1 MIAWFAKNS
10 VAANLLMAC
19 IVMAGILTIQTELK
33 LEVFPSAEPDRINVS
48 VALRGA
54 TPEDVELGIATRIEE
69 AVSDLEGIDT
79 ITSQSREGGTRVT
92 IELED
97 GYDPRDMLDDIKGR
111 VDSINGFPVDME
123 KPIISLAMRRFSV
136 ITVALAGSQGEDE
149 IAQFAERV
157 REDLLAIEGITQV
170 DLDAVANYEIA
181 IETSQD
187 KLNQWNLTLDDISRA
202 IRANSVDMSAGNL
215 RSTGG
220 DILLR
225 SKGQAYRQ
233 GEFENIIVKTDDNG
247 SIIRIRDVAT
257 VYDGFEEE
265 GLSARFNG
273 KRAAFIDVGRVG
285 NQSALEVAEKVKQY
299 IEDNQYKVPE
309 GMTLSFWDDDSTI
322 LKDRLGILQRNA
334 IQGTVLVLILLSLFL
349 RPSVAL
355 WVFIGIPVTFLGAVA
370 VMGVMD
376 ITLNVMSA
384 FGFIVVL
391 GIVVDDAIVTG
402 ENVYRHLGT
411 SETGLEAAIKGTEEV
426 AIPVTF
432 GVLTTI
438 VAFMPIAFIEGRLG
452 NIFMPIAAVV
462 VPVMLFSLV
471 ESKFVLPAHLKNI
484 NVTKA
489 RKQNRLSLWQS
500 RFAEGFENAIL
511 KYYKPALDL
520 SLKHRYTTLVSFI
533 GLLVLIIAM
542 LQSGWMR
549 FTFWPPVEGNRGN
562 VTLTMPVGTPFVV
575 TDRHVEFITGKVVEI
590 QDKYRDPQTGV
601 SPIIS
606 IRSIAGSSGG
616 RGSAPNVGRVSFE
629 VTPVEER
636 AKGSVS
642 TRDLVNELRRAV
654 GEIAGAESLSYR
666 STLWRT
672 GSPIDVQ
679 FSANSLQTLTNVG
692 DQVKAY
698 LSRNPQVFEITDSL
712 SDGKQELELT
722 LTQQGEVLGFNRTD
736 LVRQIG
742 NAFKG
747 AEAQRI
753 QRGRNDVR
761 VIVRLT
767 QEERGR
773 IDTLQNMLVKAPDGS
788 SIPLSVVA
796 NLTPGKGP
804 SVITRI
810 DGMRVLN
817 VRAEVDK
824 SAVNMKV
831 LKADLT
837 SHIDQLLLQYPN
849 VKYTLEGED
858 KVRRE
863 SFGSMQS
870 ALIMVLFAIYVLLAL
885 PLRSYSQPLIIMSVI
900 PFGLIGAVLGHW
912 ITGYTLAFTSILG
925 MLALLG
931 VLVNDSLVLVNYIN
945 QCQKKGMPLDEAV
958 RTAGV
963 SRFRAVALT
972 SLTTFF
978 GVLPLILEKSISA
991 QFLIPMALSLGF
1003 GILFATVITL
1013 FMVPT
1018 NVMIV
1023 DDFKR
1028 LLQRWWHGGEPSHP
1042 ATNAK

>member
-10 VAANLLMAC
+10 VAANLLMAI
-19 IVMAGILTIQTELK
+19 IVMAGILSIKTELE
-33 LEVFPSAEPDRINVS
+33 LEIFPSSEPQVINVS

-69 AVSDLEGIDT
+69 AISDLEGVDM
-79 ITSQSREGGTRVT
+79 ITSQSREGGTRIS

-111 VDSINGFPVDME
+111 VDAINGFPVDME
-123 KPIISLAMRRFSV
+123 KPIISLAIRRFSV
-136 ITVALAGSQGEDE
+136 ITVAIAGPQQADE
-149 IAQFAERV
+149 IAQFATRI
-157 REDLLAIEGITQV
+157 REDLLGIEGITQV

-187 KLNQWNLTLDDISRA
+187 KLNQWDLTLDDISRA
-202 IRANSVDMSAGNL
+202 IQRNSLDMSAGNL

-233 GEFENIIVKTDDNG
+233 GEFENIVVKTTENG

-285 NQSALEVAEKVKQY
+285 KQSALDVAHKVKQY
-299 IEDNQYKVPE
+299 IADNQQNVPE
-309 GMTLSFWDDDSTI
+309 GMTLSFWDDDSKH
-322 LKDRLGILQRNA
+322 LKDRLGILRDNA
-334 IQGTVLVLILLSLFL
+334 IQGTVLVLLLLSLFL
-349 RPSVAL
+349 RPSVAV
-355 WVFIGIPVTFLGAVA
+355 WVFIGIPISFLGAFA
-370 VMGVMD
+370 FMGAFD
-376 ITLNVMSA
+376 ISLNVMSA

-402 ENVYRHLGT
+402 ENVYRHLKT
-411 SETGLEAAIKGTEEV
+411 SESGLDAAIKGTEEV

-432 GVLTTI
+432 GVLTTV

-462 VPVMLFSLV
+462 VPVMLFSLI
-471 ESKFVLPAHLKNI
+471 ESKFVLPAHLKGLNI
-484 NVTKA
+484 QSS
-489 RKQNRLSLWQS
+489 RSGS
-500 RFAEGFENAIL
+500 RFARWQAGFADGFENAIL
-511 KYYKPALDL
+511 RYYRPALDL
-520 SLKHRYTTLVSFI
+520 TLRHRYTTLMAFI
-533 GLLVLIIAM
+533 GLLVLIVAM

-549 FTFWPPVEGNRGN
+549 FTFWPSIESNRGN
-562 VTLTMPVGTPFVV
+562 VTLTMPVGTPFSV
-575 TDRHVEFITGKVVEI
+575 TDKHVEFMTSKVVALQE
-590 QDKYRDPQTGV
+590 KYRDPATGE

-606 IRSIAGSSGG
+606 IRSIAGSAGG

-629 VTPVEER
+629 TTPVEER
-636 AKGSVS
+636 AEGSITTAELVS
-642 TRDLVNELRRAV
+642 ELRQNV

-666 STLWRT
+666 SALWRT
-672 GSPIDVQ
+672 GSPIDIQ
-679 FSANSLQTLTNVG
+679 FSANSMNTLNQVAE
-692 DQVKAY
+692 QVKTY
-698 LSRNPQVFEITDSL
+698 LSGNPLVYEITDSL

-722 LTQQGEVLGFNRTD
+722 LTPQGEVLGFNRAD

-742 NAFKG
+742 NGFKG

-753 QRGRNDVR
+753 QRGREDVR

-767 QEERGR
+767 QDERGR
-773 IDTLQNMLVKAPDGS
+773 LDTLRSMLVSAPDGRR
-788 SIPLSVVA
+788 IPLSVVA

-824 SAVNMKV
+824 TAVNMTV
-831 LKADLT
+831 LKNDLT
-837 SHIDQLLLQYPN
+837 QYIDQLLLQYPN
-849 VKYTLEGED
+849 VKYSLEGED
-858 KVRRE
+858 KARRE

-885 PLRSYSQPLIIMSVI
+885 PLRSYGQPLIIMSVI

-912 ITGYTLAFTSILG
+912 ITGFTLTFTSILG

-945 QCQKKGMPLDEAV
+945 QCKLRGMPLEEAV

-978 GVLPLILEKSISA
+978 GVLPLIVEKSISA

-1018 NVMIV
+1018 NILIV
-1023 DDFKR
+1023 DDIKSMLKGKR
-1028 LLQRWWHGGEPSHP
+1028 
-1042 ATNAK
+1042 TNETAA

>member
-10 VAANLLMAC
+10 VAANLLMAV
-19 IVMAGILTIQTELK
+19 IIMAGLLTIQTELE

-97 GYDPRDMLDDIKGR
+97 GYDPRNLLDDIKGR
-111 VDSINGFPVDME
+111 VDAINGFPIDME
-123 KPIISLAMRRFSV
+123 KPIISLAMRSFSV
-136 ITVALAGSQGEDE
+136 ITVAVAGTQSEDE

-157 REDLLAIEGITQV
+157 REDLLGLDGISQV
-170 DLDAVANYEIA
+170 ELDAVANYEIA

-202 IRANSVDMSAGNL
+202 IRTNSLDISAGNL

-233 GEFENIIVKTDDNG
+233 GEFENIIVKTDDDG
-247 SIIRIRDVAT
+247 SVVRIRDVAT

-285 NQSALEVAEKVKQY
+285 KQSALDVANKVKQY
-299 IEDNQYKVPE
+299 IADNQHKVPE
-309 GMTLSFWDDDSTI
+309 GMTLSFWDDDSKI
-322 LKDRLGILQRNA
+322 LKDRLGILQSNA

-355 WVFIGIPVTFLGAVA
+355 WVFIGIPVSFLGAVA
-370 VMGVMD
+370 VMGAMD
-376 ITLNVMSA
+376 ISLNVMSA

-402 ENVYRHLGT
+402 ENVYRHLKT
-411 SETGLEAAIKGTEEV
+411 SESGLDAAINGTQEV

-438 VAFMPIAFIEGRLG
+438 VAFLPIAFIEGRLG

-462 VPVMLFSLV
+462 IPVMLFSLV
-471 ESKFVLPAHLKNI
+471 ESKFVLPAHLKNLQV
-484 NVTKA
+484 NRS
-489 RKQNRLSLWQS
+489 RKDGRFTRWQTN
-500 RFAEGFENAIL
+500 FAEGFENAII

-533 GLLVLIIAM
+533 GLLVLIVAM

-549 FTFWPPVEGNRGN
+549 FTFWPPVEGDRGN

-575 TDRHVEFITGKVVEI
+575 TDRHVEFITSKVVEL
-590 QDKYRDPQTGV
+590 QEKYRNPETGL
-601 SPIIS
+601 SPILS

-629 VTPVEER
+629 VIPQEQMVDD
-636 AKGSVS
+636 SLS
-642 TRDLVNELRRAV
+642 TRVLVNELRKMV

-666 STLWRT
+666 SALWRT

-679 FSANSLQTLTNVG
+679 FSANSMQTLNQVG
-692 DQVKAY
+692 DQVKQY
-698 LSRNPQVFEITDSL
+698 LSQNPLVYEITDSL

-722 LTQQGEVLGFNRTD
+722 LTQQGEVLGFNRSD

-742 NAFKG
+742 NAFRG

-761 VIVRLT
+761 VVVRLS

-773 IDTLQNMLVKAPDGS
+773 IDTLQNMLVRAPDGS
-788 SIPLSVVA
+788 NIPLSVVA

-824 SAVNMKV
+824 SAVNMTV
-831 LKADLT
+831 LKNDLT
-837 SHIDQLLLQYPN
+837 QHIDGLLMQYPD
-849 VKYTLEGED
+849 VRYTLEGED

-870 ALIMVLFAIYVLLAL
+870 AIIMVLFAIYVLLAL

-912 ITGYTLAFTSILG
+912 ITGYTLAFTSVLG

-945 QCQKKGMPLDEAV
+945 QCQQKGMDLGQAV

-978 GVLPLILEKSISA
+978 GVLPLIMEKSISA

-1023 DDFKR
+1023 NDIKN
-1028 LLQRWWHGGEPSHP
+1028 LLNRITRRPEAIDHR
-1042 ATNAK
+1042 A

>member
-10 VAANLLMAC
+10 VAANLLMAI
-19 IVMAGILTIQTELK
+19 IVMAGILSIKTELE
-33 LEVFPSAEPDRINVS
+33 LEIFPSSEPQVINVS

-69 AVSDLEGIDT
+69 AISDLEGVDM
-79 ITSQSREGGTRVT
+79 ITSQSREGGTRIS

-111 VDSINGFPVDME
+111 VDAINGFPVDME
-123 KPIISLAMRRFSV
+123 KPIISLAIRRFSV
-136 ITVALAGSQGEDE
+136 ITVAIAGPQQADE
-149 IAQFAERV
+149 IAQFATRI
-157 REDLLAIEGITQV
+157 REDLLGIEGITQV

-187 KLNQWNLTLDDISRA
+187 KLNQWDLTLDDISRA
-202 IRANSVDMSAGNL
+202 IQRNSLDMSAGNL

-233 GEFENIIVKTDDNG
+233 GEFENIVVKTTENG

-285 NQSALEVAEKVKQY
+285 KQSALDVAHKVKQY
-299 IEDNQYKVPE
+299 IADNQQNVPE
-309 GMTLSFWDDDSTI
+309 GMTLSFWDDDSKH
-322 LKDRLGILQRNA
+322 LKDRLGILRDNA
-334 IQGTVLVLILLSLFL
+334 IQGTVLVLLLLSLFL
-349 RPSVAL
+349 RPSVAV
-355 WVFIGIPVTFLGAVA
+355 WVFIGIPISFLGAFA
-370 VMGVMD
+370 FMGAFD
-376 ITLNVMSA
+376 ISLNVMSA

-402 ENVYRHLGT
+402 ENVYRHLKT
-411 SETGLEAAIKGTEEV
+411 SESGLDAAIKGTEEV

-432 GVLTTI
+432 GVLTTV

-471 ESKFVLPAHLKNI
+471 ESKFVLPAHLKG
-484 NVTKA
+484 
-489 RKQNRLSLWQS
+489 LSIQSSRSGS
-500 RFAEGFENAIL
+500 RFARWQAGFADGFENAIL
-511 KYYKPALDL
+511 RYYRPALDL
-520 SLKHRYTTLVSFI
+520 TLRHRYTTLMAFI
-533 GLLVLIIAM
+533 GLLVLIVAM

-549 FTFWPPVEGNRGN
+549 FTFWPSIESNRGN
-562 VTLTMPVGTPFVV
+562 VTLTMPVGTPFSV
-575 TDRHVEFITGKVVEI
+575 TDKHVEFMTSKVVALQE
-590 QDKYRDPQTGV
+590 KYRDPATGE

-606 IRSIAGSSGG
+606 IRSIAGSAGG

-629 VTPVEER
+629 TTPVEER
-636 AKGSVS
+636 AEGSITTAELVS
-642 TRDLVNELRRAV
+642 ELRQNV

-666 STLWRT
+666 SALWRT
-672 GSPIDVQ
+672 GSPIDIQ
-679 FSANSLQTLTNVG
+679 FSANSMNTLNQVAE
-692 DQVKAY
+692 QVKTY
-698 LSRNPQVFEITDSL
+698 LSGNPLVYEITDSL

-722 LTQQGEVLGFNRTD
+722 LTPQGEVLGFNRAD

-742 NAFKG
+742 NGFKG

-753 QRGRNDVR
+753 QRGREDVR

-767 QEERGR
+767 QDERGR
-773 IDTLQNMLVKAPDGS
+773 LDTLRSMLVSAPDGRR
-788 SIPLSVVA
+788 IPLSVVA

-824 SAVNMKV
+824 TAVNMTV
-831 LKADLT
+831 LKNDLT
-837 SHIDQLLLQYPN
+837 QYIDQLLLQYPN
-849 VKYTLEGED
+849 VKYSLEGED
-858 KVRRE
+858 KARRE

-885 PLRSYSQPLIIMSVI
+885 PLRSYGQPLIIMSVI

-912 ITGYTLAFTSILG
+912 ITGFTLTFTSILG

-945 QCQKKGMPLDEAV
+945 QCKLRGMPLEEAV

-978 GVLPLILEKSISA
+978 GVLPLIVEKSISA

-1018 NVMIV
+1018 NILIV
-1023 DDFKR
+1023 DDIKSMLKGKR
-1028 LLQRWWHGGEPSHP
+1028 
-1042 ATNAK
+1042 TNETAA

>member
-19 IVMAGILTIQTELK
+19 IVMSGILTIQTELE
-33 LEVFPSAEPDRINVS
+33 LEIFPSAEPDTISVS

-69 AVSDLEGIDT
+69 SVSDLEGIDT

-92 IELED
+92 MELED
-97 GYDPRDMLDDIKGR
+97 GYDPRNLLDDIKSR
-111 VDSINGFPVDME
+111 VDAINGFPADME

-136 ITVALAGSQGEDE
+136 ITVALAGSQSEDE

-157 REDLLAIEGITQV
+157 REDLLAIDGITQV

-285 NQSALEVAEKVKQY
+285 KQSALDVANKVKEY
-299 IEDNQYKVPE
+299 IANNQHMVPE
-309 GMTLSFWDDDSTI
+309 GMTLSFWDDDSKI
-322 LKDRLGILQRNA
+322 LKDRLGILQSNA

-355 WVFIGIPVTFLGAVA
+355 WVFIGIPVSFLGAVT

-402 ENVYRHLGT
+402 ENVYRHLKT
-411 SETGLEAAIKGTEEV
+411 SESGLQAAINGTEEV

-438 VAFMPIAFIEGRLG
+438 VAFLPIAFIDGRLG
-452 NIFMPIAAVV
+452 SIFMPIAAVV
-462 VPVMLFSLV
+462 IPVMLFSLV
-471 ESKFVLPAHLKNI
+471 ESKFVLPAHLKGL
-484 NVTKA
+484 NVNKSRSDGAFT
-489 RKQNRLSLWQS
+489 RWQT

-511 KYYKPALDL
+511 KYYKPALDV

-533 GLLVLIIAM
+533 GLLVLIVAM

-549 FTFWPPVEGNRGN
+549 FTFWPPVEGDRGN
-562 VTLTMPVGTPFVV
+562 VTLTMPVGTPFEV
-575 TDRHVEFITGKVVEI
+575 TDRHVEFITSKVVEL
-590 QDKYRDPQTGV
+590 QDKYRNAETGV

-629 VTPVEER
+629 VIPREQMVDE
-636 AKGSVS
+636 SLS
-642 TRDLVNELRRAV
+642 TRVLVNELRQSV

-824 SAVNMKV
+824 SAVNMTV

>member
-10 VAANLLMAC
+10 VAANLLMAV
-19 IVMAGILTIQTELK
+19 IVMAGILSIKTELE
-33 LEVFPSAEPDRINVS
+33 LEIFPSSEPQVINVS

-69 AVSDLEGIDT
+69 AISDLEGVDM
-79 ITSQSREGGTRVT
+79 ITSQSREGGTRIS

-97 GYDPRDMLDDIKGR
+97 GYDPRDMLDDVKGR
-111 VDSINGFPVDME
+111 VDAINGFPVEME
-123 KPIISLAMRRFSV
+123 KPIISLAMRKFSV
-136 ITVALAGSQGEDE
+136 ITVAIAGPQQADE
-149 IAQFAERV
+149 IAQFATRV
-157 REDLLAIEGITQV
+157 REDLLSIEGITQV

-187 KLNQWNLTLDDISRA
+187 KLNQWDLTLEDISRA
-202 IRANSVDMSAGNL
+202 IQRNSLDMSAGNL

-233 GEFENIIVKTDDNG
+233 GEFEDIVVKTHENG
-247 SIIRIRDVAT
+247 AIVRIRDVAT

-285 NQSALEVAEKVKQY
+285 KQSALDVAHKVKQY
-299 IEDNQYKVPE
+299 IADNQQNVPE
-309 GMTLSFWDDDSTI
+309 GMTLSFWDDDSKH
-322 LKDRLGILQRNA
+322 LKDRLGILRDNA
-334 IQGTVLVLILLSLFL
+334 IQGTVLVLLLLSLFL

-355 WVFIGIPVTFLGAVA
+355 WVFLGIPISFLGAFA
-370 VMGVMD
+370 IMGAFD
-376 ITLNVMSA
+376 ISLNVMSA

-402 ENVYRHLGT
+402 ENVYRHLKT
-411 SETGLEAAIKGTEEV
+411 SESGLEAAIKGTEEV

-432 GVLTTI
+432 GVLTTV

-462 VPVMLFSLV
+462 VPVMLFSLI
-471 ESKFVLPAHLKNI
+471 ESKCVLPAHLKGLKI
-484 NVTKA
+484 QSSRA
-489 RKQNRLSLWQS
+489 DS
-500 RFAEGFENAIL
+500 RFAQWQARFADGFENAIL
-511 KYYKPALDL
+511 RYYQPALDITL
-520 SLKHRYTTLVSFI
+520 RHRYTTLAAFL
-533 GLLVLIIAM
+533 GLLVLIVAM

-549 FTFWPPVEGNRGN
+549 FTFWPSIESNRGN
-562 VTLTMPVGTPFVV
+562 VTLTMPVGTPFSV
-575 TDRHVEFITGKVVEI
+575 TDRHVDFMTSQVVALQE
-590 QDKYRDPQTGV
+590 KYRDPATGD
-601 SPIIS
+601 SPIVS
-606 IRSIAGSSGG
+606 IRSIAGSAGG

-629 VTPVEER
+629 TTPVEER
-636 AKGSVS
+636 AEGSITTAELVS
-642 TRDLVNELRRAV
+642 ELRQRV

-679 FSANSLQTLTNVG
+679 FSANSMSTLNQVG
-692 DQVKAY
+692 EQVKKY
-698 LSRNPQVFEITDSL
+698 LSGNPLVYEITDSL

-722 LTQQGEVLGFNRTD
+722 LTQQGEVLGFNRAD

-742 NAFKG
+742 NGFKG

-753 QRGRNDVR
+753 QRGREDVR

-767 QEERGR
+767 QDERGR
-773 IDTLQNMLVKAPDGS
+773 LDTLRSMLVTAPDGRR
-788 SIPLSVVA
+788 IPLSVVA
-796 NLTPGKGP
+796 DLTPGKGP

-824 SAVNMKV
+824 TAVNMTV
-831 LKADLT
+831 LKNDLT
-837 SHIDQLLLQYPN
+837 QYIDQLLLQYPN
-849 VKYTLEGED
+849 VKYSLEGED
-858 KVRRE
+858 KARRE

-885 PLRSYSQPLIIMSVI
+885 PLRSYGQPLIIMSVI

-912 ITGYTLAFTSILG
+912 ITGFTLSFTSILG

-945 QCQKKGMPLDEAV
+945 QCKQRGMPLEEAV
-958 RTAGV
+958 RIAGV

-978 GVLPLILEKSISA
+978 GVLPLIMEKSISA

-1018 NVMIV
+1018 NILIV
-1023 DDFKR
+1023 DDIKS
-1028 LLQRWWHGGEPSHP
+1028 LLKGQ
-1042 ATNAK
+1042 AKQNTAA